1 MKLQCTQEN
10 LNTAL
15 NLITHIAS
23 RNATLPILNNVLI
36 QADDGRIKLSAT
48 NLELGITSVVRGKV
62 EQGGAYT
69 VQSRLLADYIAL
81 LPREKV
87 SLELEGGTHD
97 LLRVR
102 CLNFST
108 KIKGLVAAEFPL
120 IPTVDQRMRYS
131 LPVAALRE
139 AISQVIFAVTPSET
153 RPELA
158 GVLLHFT
165 DSSLTLAATDSY
177 RLAERKITLPS
188 LAAAGAQRIIVPAR
202 TLQELLRVLGA
213 VRDLAELEAG
223 PTVTVTVA
231 ENQILFAVGGVE
243 LTSRLIVG
251 QYPDYRQIIPQDAN
265 SRVTVSTAELT
276 KAVKTA
282 SLFARSG
289 IYDVSLEFIPSS
301 GEVVVSSA
309 NSQLGENVARLSAS
323 VSGAPGQIV
332 LNYRYLLDGLSS
344 MGTEDV
350 EFAVVDAASPCVL
363 RPHGHDGHL
372 YLIMPIK
379 Q

>member
-15 NLITHIAS
+15 GLVAHIAS

-48 NLELGITSVVRGKV
+48 NLELGITSVIRGKV
-62 EQGGAYT
+62 EQEGAYT
-69 VQSRLLADYIAL
+69 VQSRLLADYVAL

-102 CLNFST
+102 CANFAT
-108 KIKGLVAAEFPL
+108 KIKGLVATEFPL
-120 IPTVDQRMRYS
+120 IPAVDQHTKYT
-131 LPVAALRE
+131 LPLTALRD
-139 AISQVIFAVTPSET
+139 AIGQVIFAVTPSET
-153 RPELA
+153 RPELS
-158 GVLLHFT
+158 GVLLHFADGT
-165 DSSLTLAATDSY
+165 LTLAATDSY
-177 RLAERKITLPS
+177 RLAERKIALPS
-188 LAAAGAQRIIVPAR
+188 PAVAGEQRLIVPAR

-213 VRDLAELEAG
+213 VRDLAEHEAG
-223 PTVTVTVA
+223 PTVTVAVA
-231 ENQILFAVGGVE
+231 ENQILFAVGGIE
-243 LTSRLIVG
+243 LTSRLISG

-289 IYDVSLEFIPSS
+289 IYDISLEFIPSS

-323 VSGAPGQIV
+323 VSGTPGAIV

-344 MGTEDV
+344 MGTDDV

-363 RPHGHDGHL
+363 RPHGRDGHL

>member
-15 NLITHIAS
+15 GLVGHVAS

-36 QADDGRIKLSAT
+36 QADGGRIILSAT
-48 NLELGITSVVRGKV
+48 NLELGITSVIRGKV
-62 EQGGAYT
+62 EQEGAYT
-69 VQSRLLADYIAL
+69 VQSRLLADYVAL

-102 CLNFST
+102 CANFAT
-108 KIKGLVAAEFPL
+108 KIKGLIAAEFPL
-120 IPTVDQRMRYS
+120 IPTVDQRTKHT
-131 LPVAALRE
+131 LPLAALRD

-158 GVLLHFT
+158 GALLHFT
-165 DSSLTLAATDSY
+165 NGWLTLAATDSY
-177 RLAERKITLPS
+177 RLAERKIALPGP
-188 LAAAGAQRIIVPAR
+188 AVAGEQRLIVPAR

-213 VRDLAELEAG
+213 VREGTELEVG
-223 PTVTVTVA
+223 PTVAVTVA

-243 LTSRLIVG
+243 LTSRLIAG

-289 IYDVSLEFIPSS
+289 IYDINLEFIPSS

-323 VSGAPGQIV
+323 VSGAPGAIV

-363 RPHGHDGHL
+363 RPHGRDGHL

>member
-15 NLITHIAS
+15 SLVAHIAS

-48 NLELGITSVVRGKV
+48 NLELGITSVIRGKV
-62 EQGGAYT
+62 EQEGAYT
-69 VQSRLLADYIAL
+69 VQSRLLADYVAL

-87 SLELEGGTHD
+87 SLELEGGAHD

-102 CLNFST
+102 CAHFAT

-120 IPTVDQRMRYS
+120 IPVVDQRVKYT
-131 LPVAALRE
+131 LPLAALRD
-139 AISQVIFAVTPSET
+139 AMSQVIFAVTPSET

-158 GVLLHFT
+158 GVLLHFSGDT
-165 DSSLTLAATDSY
+165 LTLAATDSY
-177 RLAERKITLPS
+177 RLAERKVALPGP
-188 LAAAGAQRIIVPAR
+188 AVAGEQRLIVPAR

-213 VRDLAELEAG
+213 VREGAELEAG

-243 LTSRLIVG
+243 LTSRLIAG

-289 IYDVSLEFIPSS
+289 IYDISLEFIPSS

-309 NSQLGENVARLSAS
+309 NSQLGENVARLPAS
-323 VSGAPGQIV
+323 VSGTPGAIV
-332 LNYRYLLDGLSS
+332 LNYRYLLDGLAS
-344 MGTEDV
+344 MGTDDV

-363 RPHGHDGHL
+363 RPHGRDGHL